1 MRIKVKLEDQ
11 VFTVDV
17 GNLRERPIIAVVDE
31 QTFEVWP
38 ETNQAY
44 STFAPGRAKQLVPES
59 VSAKRAQVAPPPPS
73 PKPAVTQA
81 TESSPP
87 EALKSVRAPIPGVIT
102 AIAVQPGAEVSA
114 GQELCKLEAMKM
126 NNSIRAS
133 RAGRVSAIYISI
145 GQQVKHGEVLL
156 EFSD

>member
-11 VFTVDV
+11 IFTVDV

-31 QTFEVWP
+31 QTYEVWP

-44 STFAPGRAKQLVPES
+44 STFAPSRVKQLVPEL
-59 VSAKRAQVAPPPPS
+59 VSTKPAQATPAPPPP
-73 PKPAVTQA
+73 KPAVNQA
-81 TESSPP
+81 AESSP
-87 EALKSVRAPIPGVIT
+87 EAAKSVRAPIPGVIT
-102 AIAVQPGAEVSA
+102 AIAVQPGSEVSA

-133 RAGRVSAIYISI
+133 HAGRISAIYISI

-156 EFSD
+156 EFTD